1 MIKAFNTLDK
11 IDDIFEEGSFNMD
24 KWETYINGFLKN
36 KSYLFKDELEEYIIS
51 GQYNYEED
59 FLPILNNVYH
69 NEKNN
74 QVINNFNQ
82 VVTNI
87 NDKVNK
93 HFKSLDV
100 DIYLY
105 LGLLNGAGWALEIDN
120 KQVILLGI
128 EKILELNWT
137 SIDDMYGLIYHELGH
152 IYHITYG
159 NYDLKYNESN
169 AFIFQLFT
177 EGIAMYFEQ
186 VLMEDENYYHQDK
199 NGYLNF
205 CEDCFDMIKNDFKN
219 DLKEMDVFNQ
229 RYFGDWTN
237 YYGYGDVGY
246 YLGAKF
252 IYYLLKSYSFEQI
265 INFDIETITKQFEQ
279 F

>member
-1 MIKAFNTLDK
+1 MIKVFNTLDK

-24 KWETYINGFLKN
+24 KWETYINSFLKN

-69 NEKNN
+69 NEKIN

-100 DIYLY
+100 EIYLY